1 MSAYITEEQRYKIEA
16 YLDIKMPVP
25 QIAKHL
31 EKARST
37 IYKEM
42 AKGRLMQLDTRLI
55 PHYSYCADF
64 AQRVHEEAVACKGK
78 MPKLLKDEALL
89 SYVETKILGHYSPE
103 AIVEQKKHHGQP
115 LGICAKTIYNGI
127 YKGLFPNLD
136 RTSLT
141 YKMRN
146 TAHKKT
152 ESDEFKKQKIFRTMI
167 TERPEY
173 INDRSEFGHWEM
185 DLVTCRK
192 SKQCLFVLVERLS
205 RFSLIFK
212 LAGATQAQ
220 VKRVLDFLEK
230 QYGDNFQ
237 KLFKSFTTD
246 NGTEFMDHDG
256 ITQSIYHDAKRTQ
269 VFYCHSYCSWEKGTV
284 ENLNRFIRRHI
295 PKGTDISLFDPA
307 AIKAIQEWINQYP
320 RKIFDFGNAEE
331 VFKKEY
337 LRLFA

>member
-16 YLDIKMPVP
+16 YLEIKLPVV

-37 IYKEM
+37 IYKEL
-42 AKGRLMQLDTRLI
+42 AKGRLMQLDSELI

-64 AQRVHEEAVACKGK
+64 AQRVHEEAAARKGK
-78 MPKLLKDEALL
+78 LPKLLQDEALL
-89 SYVETKILGHYSPE
+89 NYVESQILNHYSPD
-103 AIVEQKKHHGQP
+103 AIVEQKKYHGQP

-136 RTSLT
+136 RTSLP
-141 YKMRN
+141 YKMRK
-146 TAHKKT
+146 TAQQKT
-152 ESDEFKKQKIFRTMI
+152 ESDDFTKQKAFRTMI
-167 TERPEY
+167 TDRPRH

-220 VKRVLDFLEK
+220 VKRVFDFLEK

-246 NGTEFMDHDG
+246 NGTEFLDHVG
-256 ITQSIYHDAKRTQ
+256 ITQSIRHEGQRTTL
-269 VFYCHSYCSWEKGTV
+269 FYCHSYCSWEKGTV

-307 AIKAIQEWINQYP
+307 AIKAIQDWINQYP
-320 RKIFDFGNAEE
+320 RKIHGYSNAQE

-337 LRLFA
+337 LGLFA